1 MGYRHATLPH
11 CAANR
16 VGKCVAERIT
26 PAHERLLTF
35 SLMQI
40 HVMRKLLESDG
51 SREVARPNPF
61 AHTVQP
67 PDALVQNVEIGMLR
81 ASFDQL

>member
-1 MGYRHATLPH
+1 
-11 CAANR
+11 
-16 VGKCVAERIT
+16 
-26 PAHERLLTF
+26 
-35 SLMQI
+35 
-40 HVMRKLLESDG
+40 MRKLLESDG